1 MCVLSLALAGGSRES
16 KVNEVVRDVKVLQNN
31 FIIFKNDNYES
42 ISQLNWFAIKV
53 AIQPLIK
60 FPPNLFMLSIIKI
73 SCYFIVDTRERR
85 SVMKLLF
92 SFELNF

>member
-42 ISQLNWFAIKV
+42 ISQLN
-53 AIQPLIK
+53 
-60 FPPNLFMLSIIKI
+60 
-73 SCYFIVDTRERR
+73 
-85 SVMKLLF
+85 
-92 SFELNF
+92 